1 MFVESFMTVKLFYY
15 CRKTFLTEEQTTG
28 VTVLK
33 QLRYAVFDSAF
44 IKLPLLIY
52 STYKTLI
59 IKTSNYE
66 HMRLLRMQVQNQ

>member
-1 MFVESFMTVKLFYY
+1 MIVESFMTVKLFYD
-15 CRKTFLTEEQTTG
+15 CRKTFLTAEKTTG

-33 QLRYAVFDSAF
+33 QWIYTVFDSAF

-59 IKTSNYE
+59 IKTSDYE
-66 HMRLLRMQVQNQ
+66 HVRLLRMQVQNQ

>member
-15 CRKTFLTEEQTTG
+15 CRKTFLTTEQTTG

>member
-15 CRKTFLTEEQTTG
+15 CRKTFLTAEQTTG

-33 QLRYAVFDSAF
+33 QLRYAVFAF

>member
-1 MFVESFMTVKLFYY
+1 MFVESFTTVKLFYY
-15 CRKTFLTEEQTTG
+15 CRKTFLTAEQTTG

>member
-1 MFVESFMTVKLFYY
+1 MTAEK
-15 CRKTFLTEEQTTG
+15 TTG
-28 VTVLK
+28 ATVLK
-33 QLRYAVFDSAF
+33 QWRYATFDSAF

-59 IKTSNYE
+59 IKTSDYE